1 MNVLIENFAQGSPQS
16 TKDEIKEL
24 YDRLKVEEA
33 EIQLLKEQVQEEKL
47 EHESMMYMQSRTIAN
62 GRTCFEIHANNP
74 VAQSGTYIIDP
85 EETGN
90 ETLALTVYC
99 DMTTSTYKQ

>member
-1 MNVLIENFAQGSPQS
+1 MKE
-16 TKDEIKEL
+16 EIKEL
-24 YDRLKVEEA
+24 YDRLQGEEA
-33 EIQLLKEQVQEEKL
+33 EIHLLKEQAQEEKR
-47 EHESMMYMQSRTIAN
+47 EHESMMFMQSREIAK

-74 VAQSGTYIIDP
+74 GSPSGTYVIDP

-99 DMTTSTYKQ
+99 NMTTRTFKQ